1 MLKAFTNSLL
11 SIKPEGGDLA
21 PRTEKTMDKVKQN
34 AELLN
39 RYVAVSMEIR
49 KEELKDIQDF
59 KRWEELRIELSDLR
73 IEILTRMM

>member
-1 MLKAFTNSLL
+1 MKAVAGAD
-11 SIKPEGGDLA
+11 KPKGGDFV
-21 PRTEKTMDKVKQN
+21 PRTEKTMDRAKQN

-39 RYVAVSMEIR
+39 RYVAVIMEIQN
-49 KEELKDIQDF
+49 EELKGLQDF